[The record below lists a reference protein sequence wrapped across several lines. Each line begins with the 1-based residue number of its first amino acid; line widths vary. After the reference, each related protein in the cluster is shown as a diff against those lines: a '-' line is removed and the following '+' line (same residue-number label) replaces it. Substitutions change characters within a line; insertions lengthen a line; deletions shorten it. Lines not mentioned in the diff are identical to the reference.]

1 MKPSTKRKSNVHDEG
16 AEEQEHTEQ
25 AEPVVAEDDE
35 SSGDEEVVVVEGDI
49 MTHKA
54 IEIVSKTEDDI
65 RSKQSKRAGNV
76 AKHVKFLKAK
86 ELTGDFD
93 LDEAH
98 EEETLPKTFNYTAK
112 WVIDGIVMGF

>member
-1 MKPSTKRKSNVHDEG
+1 M
-16 AEEQEHTEQ
+16 HTEQ

-49 MTHKA
+49 MTHKN
-54 IEIVSKTEDDI
+54 IEIVQKEDDI

-86 ELTGDFD
+86 DLPGILT
-93 LDEAH
+93 LTKLTRRRPA
-98 EEETLPKTFNYTAK
+98 KAFN
-112 WVIDGIVMGF
+112 IPPSDHR